1 MTEKIVVVAGAS
13 GVLGED
19 IANALLNKPNVQVR
33 ILTRPQSVEKLAALK
48 DKGAEIVAIDLEQSS
63 SEQLASA
70 LSGAFSLVSALNGGK
85 DIIVGAQTRLL
96 HAARQAGVRRFI
108 PSSFSYNIFGLDDGD
123 NPNTDERREFA
134 KIADSERGEVEVVH
148 ILNGAFLD
156 KRIVFGFLGAFD
168 LQKGQALLWGDA
180 DAVTDVTTYW
190 DTARFTAEAA
200 VDEAPLPK
208 VLEVAGETLSFNE
221 LVNAYED
228 ASGKSLTIVN
238 KGSLDDLDQE
248 IARKRQAEPGN
259 FYAWLPL
266 MYYRGS
272 FGGKGKLK
280 AIANSRYPAIKPET
294 VREYVQREKL

>member
-19 IANALLNKPNVQVR
+19 IVNALLQKPNVKVR
-33 ILTRPQSVEKLAALK
+33 ILTRPQSAAKLTAFQ
-48 DKGAEIVAIDLEQSS
+48 DQGAEIVAVNLEHGSS
-63 SEQLASA
+63 KQLASA
-70 LSGAFSLVSALNGGK
+70 LAGAFAFVSALNGGHEV
-85 DIIVGAQTRLL
+85 IVGAQTRLL
-96 HAARQAGVRRFI
+96 QAAKQAGVRRFI
-108 PSSFSYNIFGLDDGD
+108 PSSFSYNIFGMDDGD

-134 KIADSERGEVEVVH
+134 KIADRERGTVEVVH

-168 LQKGQALLWGDA
+168 LQQGQALLWGDG

-200 VDEAPLPK
+200 VDESPVPK
-208 VLEVAGETLSFNE
+208 VLEVAGETLSFNA
-221 LVNAYED
+221 LVKAYEE
-228 ASGKSLTIVN
+228 ASGKTITIVN
-238 KGSLDDLDQE
+238 QGSMADLDQE
-248 IARKRQAEPGN
+248 IARRRAAEPDN

-280 AIANSRYPAIKPET
+280 AIANSRYPNIQPES
-294 VREYVQREKL
+294 VREYVRREQL